1 MRVDSVGGK
10 WRRFGAY
17 DHAYELRVV
26 RLKKKNKEASCLW
39 RTVVINKLR
48 KHGIKV

>member
-26 RLKKKNKEASCLW
+26 RLKKKIKRLPVFGELW
-39 RTVVINKLR
+39 
-48 KHGIKV
+48 